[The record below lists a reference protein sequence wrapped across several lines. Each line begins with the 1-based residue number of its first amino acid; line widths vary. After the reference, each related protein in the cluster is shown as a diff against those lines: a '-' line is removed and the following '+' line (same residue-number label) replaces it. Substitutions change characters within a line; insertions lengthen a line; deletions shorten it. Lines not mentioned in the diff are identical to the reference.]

1 MDRINLNTEQLQV
14 QINQLPVR
22 LRWQVARLGTIGKLG
37 IGLFVVTG
45 IFFLI
50 AVLPQEGELQSL
62 QDRAEVLQSKPQR
75 ADGKTELP
83 SQKIGGDQAL
93 QLFYEFFPRIDSSPF
108 WIREL
113 VRVANKQGI
122 EINSSDFRLSIDK
135 GARLARYEMILP
147 IKGRYPQVRAF
158 IAEITEA
165 VPTMAIVGMAIKRE
179 NVGSTQ
185 LEVRLE
191 VNLYLDE

>member
-1 MDRINLNTEQLQV
+1 MDRINLNTEQIQV

-22 LRWQVARLGTIGKLG
+22 LRWQIARLGTIGKLG
-37 IGLFVVTG
+37 VGLFVVTG
-45 IFFLI
+45 IFFLT

-135 GARLARYEMILP
+135 GERLARYEMILP